1 MLGSKPV
8 KKIAFVLAAASLM
21 SVAACSQTPTEAAA
35 DNVSDNLEMQADNLE
50 AMADNASTDAG
61 AAALENA
68 SENVEDQAD
77 AVENNVENSS
87 L

>member
-1 MLGSKPV
+1 M

-21 SVAACSQTPTEAAA
+21 SIAACSQTPQEQAA
-35 DNVSDNLEMQADNLE
+35 DNLSDNMEIQADNLE

-61 AAALENA
+61 AAALTNA

-77 AVENNVENSS
+77 AVENTVENSS

>member
-1 MLGSKPV
+1 M

-21 SVAACSQTPTEAAA
+21 SVAACSRSPQEAAA

-50 AMADNASTDAG
+50 AAADNATTENG
-61 AAALENA
+61 AMALENA
-68 SENVEDQAD
+68 SEGLEDKAD
-77 AVENNVENSS
+77 AVENSVENTS